1 MAGSAFI
8 YRLLIQ
14 HACVP
19 GAGYQGS
26 DDGSWLP
33 SEEAADEDGDG
44 REAYYD
50 DEDADGVGAAEGV
63 EGWQDGGVTGRDSDD
78 ESERT
83 SMFGEGDGE
92 DGMTGGAGEER
103 KCSEWEQML
112 NEVEAADVWGLMGG
126 MWHSAFYG
134 RPPACF
140 IDHQWFLRMIA
151 DEQEALAAK
160 RRVSST
166 AAHGDSQRP
175 QQDAAEGSED
185 TGGAGVGEIAGPDAA
200 RCGIA
205 PGRGGGSSALGSV
218 AVGTVETETGPRRT
232 VGAAGADEA
241 DAAGGEWLREM
252 LDAHRARAE
261 RVADAWCDQRG
272 VAIDDVVR
280 ESGIFRLKMTNKSMQ
295 ECICT
300 EVSNVAIE
308 VSHVAAEDIPPQDD
322 PQKHAEMSC
331 LCTWVSGL
339 RLWGRS
345 ASE

>member
-1 MAGSAFI
+1 MSANKTDTSAERDLLE
-8 YRLLIQ
+8 RL
-14 HACVP
+14 ARAVARVERP
-19 GAGYQGS
+19 GEALDLLLRLDAQAAL
-26 DDGSWLP
+26 DWLA
-33 SEEAADEDGDG
+33 ENEA
-44 REAYYD
+44 
-50 DEDADGVGAAEGV
+50 
-63 EGWQDGGVTGRDSDD
+63 
-78 ESERT
+78 
-83 SMFGEGDGE
+83 
-92 DGMTGGAGEER
+92 
-103 KCSEWEQML
+103 
-112 NEVEAADVWGLMGG
+112 EAADVWGLLGG

-140 IDHQWFLRMIA
+140 INHQWFLRMIA

-175 QQDAAEGSED
+175 QQGQDAAERSED
-185 TGGAGVGEIAGPDAA
+185 AGGAGVGGIAAGSDAA
-200 RCGIA
+200 RCGNA
-205 PGRGGGSSALGSV
+205 LGRGGGSSALESV
-218 AVGTVETETGPRRT
+218 AVETVETQTGPGRM
-232 VGAAGADEA
+232 VGAAGAGEI

-308 VSHVAAEDIPPQDD
+308 VSHVVAQDIPPQDD
-322 PQKHAEMSC
+322 AQKHAEMSC

-339 RLWGRS
+339 RLWGRP